1 MRKIIGISGARG
13 VGKDTFGQVLVN
25 NHGFKQIAFA
35 DELRAQI
42 VKLWPDISDWSNIL
56 ENKSTIFPDFDLLVY
71 ENNWDFRQWAADH
84 SVDSFNNRGM
94 SYREVTSLVSKYHKS
109 IYGSGVYL
117 DCVMHQIESDS
128 DSNYVITDV
137 RLPDEVELF
146 KRFAN
151 SIKSNYH
158 LVEVKRDGH
167 DYTNDSEYDTR
178 LPAKYNRWTIWNNCE
193 PAITLDVQ
201 AASLLTFICNNE
213 KIANNAC

>member
-42 VKLWPDISDWSNIL
+42 VELWSGIADWHEILSDKSRRCISLDVLHANNQDFAVWVQTHHSKLFHQN
-56 ENKSTIFPDFDLLVY
+56 
-71 ENNWDFRQWAADH
+71 
-84 SVDSFNNRGM
+84 GM
-94 SYREVTSLVSKYHKS
+94 SYREVTSLVSKYYKS
-109 IYGSGVYL
+109 IYGDDVYL
-117 DCVMHQIESDS
+117 TCVMNQIEDDP

-137 RLPDEVELF
+137 RLPNEVELF
-146 KRFAN
+146 KSFAQKT
-151 SIKSNYH
+151 KSNYH

-167 DYTNDSEYDTR
+167 DYTNDPEYDTR

>member
-42 VKLWPDISDWSNIL
+42 VKLWPGIADWHEILSDKSRRCISLDVLHANSQ
-56 ENKSTIFPDFDLLVY
+56 DFAFWVQNYHAKLFHQ
-71 ENNWDFRQWAADH
+71 N
-84 SVDSFNNRGM
+84 GM
-94 SYREVTSLVSKYHKS
+94 SYREVTALVSKYWRELH
-109 IYGSGVYL
+109 GDDVWVNL
-117 DCVMHQIESDS
+117 VLTQIQNDP
-128 DSNYVITDV
+128 DSNYVITDM
-137 RLPDEVELF
+137 RLEREVEWL
-146 KRFAN
+146 KTFAQKT
-151 SIKSNYH
+151 KSNYH

-167 DYTNDSEYDTR
+167 DYMNDSEYDTR
-178 LPAKYNRWTIWNNCE
+178 LPAKYNRWTIWNKCE